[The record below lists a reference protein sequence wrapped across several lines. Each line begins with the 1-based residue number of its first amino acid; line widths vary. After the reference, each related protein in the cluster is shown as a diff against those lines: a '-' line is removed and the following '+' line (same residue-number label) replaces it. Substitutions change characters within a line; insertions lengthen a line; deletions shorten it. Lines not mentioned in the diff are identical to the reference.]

1 MHHKSLL
8 SPPGAAVL
16 RTFRHGHIAVII
28 MQSRPGTRATS
39 TSSTATIVTASLPWP
54 RNLIAVQGGSERA
67 SAFTIAMLWSTDT
80 VIML

>member
-8 SPPGAAVL
+8 SAPGAAVL
-16 RTFRHGHIAVII
+16 RTFRHGHISVII
-28 MQSRPGTRATS
+28 MQSRPGTRGTS
-39 TSSTATIVTASLPWP
+39 TSTTTIETASLPWP

-67 SAFTIAMLWSTDT
+67 SAFTITMLWSTDT

>member
-8 SPPGAAVL
+8 SAPGAAVL
-16 RTFRHGHIAVII
+16 RTFRHGHISVII
-28 MQSRPGTRATS
+28 MQSRPGTRGTS
-39 TSSTATIVTASLPWP
+39 TIETASLPWP

-67 SAFTIAMLWSTDT
+67 SAFTITMLWSTDT